1 MKTSLWFWGVVE
13 TVIWYG
19 FIYFL
24 LYVLKN
30 PVDLWF
36 SSAVLLALAYLGTM
50 ACPWVHNSD
59 AWRRMLGQKA

>member
-1 MKTSLWFWGVVE
+1 MKTSVWLWGIVE

-19 FIYFL
+19 FIYYL

-36 SSAVLLALAYLGTM
+36 SSAVLLALVYAGTA

-59 AWRRMLGQKA
+59 AWRRMIGKTA